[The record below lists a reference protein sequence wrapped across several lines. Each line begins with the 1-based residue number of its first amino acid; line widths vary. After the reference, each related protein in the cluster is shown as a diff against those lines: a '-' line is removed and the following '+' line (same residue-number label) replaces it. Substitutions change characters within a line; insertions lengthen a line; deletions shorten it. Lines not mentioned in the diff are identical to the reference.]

1 MRCYEYALN
10 SIRISIVYHKT
21 EANATNKSYKR
32 KGGLLKYD
40 KADKRD
46 NLSTKDLRK
55 HTEEMQD
62 AFIQN
67 MKISCVLNGLALII
81 AIVTII
87 IRLSR

>member
-1 MRCYEYALN
+1 M
-10 SIRISIVYHKT
+10 
-21 EANATNKSYKR
+21 
-32 KGGLLKYD
+32 KYD

-62 AFIQN
+62 AFIRD

>member
-1 MRCYEYALN
+1 MLTHGTPSRLTGGRKEGKIMRKPNKLDN
-10 SIRISIVYHKT
+10 PST
-21 EANATNKSYKR
+21 E
-32 KGGLLKYD
+32 
-40 KADKRD
+40 
-46 NLSTKDLRK
+46 DLRK

-81 AIVTII
+81 SIVTII

>member
-1 MRCYEYALN
+1 M
-10 SIRISIVYHKT
+10 
-21 EANATNKSYKR
+21 
-32 KGGLLKYD
+32 KYD

-46 NLSTKDLRK
+46 NPSTEDLRK
-55 HTEEMQD
+55 HTEEMQN

>member
-1 MRCYEYALN
+1 M
-10 SIRISIVYHKT
+10 
-21 EANATNKSYKR
+21 
-32 KGGLLKYD
+32 GLLKYD

>member
-1 MRCYEYALN
+1 M
-10 SIRISIVYHKT
+10 
-21 EANATNKSYKR
+21 ANATNKTHKR
-32 KGGLLKYD
+32 KGVGLLKYD

-46 NLSTKDLRK
+46 NLSIKDLRK

-62 AFIQN
+62 AFIRD

-81 AIVTII
+81 SIVTII

>member
-1 MRCYEYALN
+1 MSRLTGGGEEGGIMRKPNKLDN
-10 SIRISIVYHKT
+10 PST
-21 EANATNKSYKR
+21 E
-32 KGGLLKYD
+32 
-40 KADKRD
+40 
-46 NLSTKDLRK
+46 DLRK

-62 AFIQN
+62 AFIRD

>member
-1 MRCYEYALN
+1 M
-10 SIRISIVYHKT
+10 
-21 EANATNKSYKR
+21 
-32 KGGLLKYD
+32 KYD

-46 NLSTKDLRK
+46 NLSTKDLGK

-81 AIVTII
+81 SIVTII